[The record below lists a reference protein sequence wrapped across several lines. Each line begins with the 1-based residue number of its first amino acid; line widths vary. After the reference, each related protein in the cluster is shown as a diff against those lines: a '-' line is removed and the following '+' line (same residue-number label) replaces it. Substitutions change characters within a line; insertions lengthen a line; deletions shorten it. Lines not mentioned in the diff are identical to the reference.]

1 MTPTPD
7 RPNKIFV
14 LDDDAGVR
22 DSMQIL
28 LETDNYRVKTF
39 ENVAKFMR
47 ALEET
52 CCLPACVV
60 LDVHLPDGDGRIT
73 CAQIRADW
81 PEVPVILMSGKNVG
95 SLGAE
100 AAAAGAFAFLDK
112 PIDQNELFAAIARA
126 VTA

>member
-1 MTPTPD
+1 MTPTPG
-7 RPNKIFV
+7 RATKIFV

-28 LETDNYRVKTF
+28 LETDDYRVKTF

-60 LDVHLPDGDGRIT
+60 LDVNLPDGDGRST
-73 CAQIRADW
+73 CARIKTDW
-81 PEVPVILMSGKNVG
+81 PDVPVILMSGQNAG
-95 SLGAE
+95 TLGAE

-112 PIDQNELFAAIARA
+112 PIDQDELFAMIARA
-126 VTA
+126 VAA